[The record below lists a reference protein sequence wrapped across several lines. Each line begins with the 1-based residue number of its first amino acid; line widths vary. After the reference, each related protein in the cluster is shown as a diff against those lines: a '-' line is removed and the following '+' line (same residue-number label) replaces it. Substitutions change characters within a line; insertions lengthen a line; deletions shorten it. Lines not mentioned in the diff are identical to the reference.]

1 MIRSLKEDLYRYEGL
16 KCHCL
21 LTQLRYILFVPGVQ
35 YIYFLR
41 HAQEARNCISRFLW
55 NVLLKLCSFKF
66 GIQIPTGVRLGKG
79 FRISH
84 WGAIVM
90 NPAVVLGNNCN
101 IAQNVLIGNSLGHKK
116 GVPKIGNNVCINANA
131 VVVGGVYIA
140 DNVLIAPGAF
150 INFDV
155 PPNSIVIGNP
165 GKIIPREFSPTDK
178 YIVYKVEDYQ

>member
-1 MIRSLKEDLYRYEGL
+1 M
-16 KCHCL
+16 
-21 LTQLRYILFVPGVQ
+21 
-35 YIYFLR
+35 
-41 HAQEARNCISRFLW
+41 
-55 NVLLKLCSFKF
+55 
-66 GIQIPTGVRLGKG
+66 RLGKG

-116 GVPKIGNNVCINANA
+116 GVPKVGNNVCINANA
-131 VVVGGVYIA
+131 VIVGGVYIV